1 MSKKKLIKKLVVTSN
16 LHKLSKGNFSTKSKS
31 IANAFI
37 ANPTYVTNLDPLPEI
52 VLTEIQKF
60 DDLGVN
66 GKTLSDA
73 LKENSKSL
81 IAQKGVILDI
91 VNDNWIIQ
99 VQMAVKGDIAK
110 VLKLGLGVKG
120 VDNGTVPAIVGKVV
134 DSHPIISQTD
144 TNVHQQH
151 TLHIINSDTG
161 SKKQPADAIS
171 TYIYQL
177 VGGTTAPTGISQMSY
192 KGLVSKGKYINKFD
206 SSDLGKVVYYIAV
219 YVNKKTLELME
230 SSPVSSAIIN

>member
-16 LHKLSKGNFSTKSKS
+16 LHKLSKGNFSSKSKS

-37 ANPTYVTNLDPLPEI
+37 ANPTYVTNIDPLPET
-52 VLTEIQKF
+52 VLTEIQKY

-66 GKTLSDA
+66 GKTLSNA
-73 LKENSKSL
+73 LKENSKNM

-99 VQMAVKGDIAK
+99 VQMAVKGDVAK

-120 VDNGTVPAIVGKVV
+120 VDNGTVPALVGKVV

-151 TLHIINSDTG
+151 TLHIINSETG
-161 SKKQPADAIS
+161 SKKQPVDAIS

-177 VGGTTAPTGISQMSY
+177 IGTTAPTSISQMSY
-192 KGLVSKGKYINKFD
+192 KGIVNKGKYINKFD
-206 SSDLGKVVYYIAV
+206 SLDLGKVVYYIAI

-230 SSPVSSAIIN
+230 PSPVSSAIIN

>member
-16 LHKLSKGNFSTKSKS
+16 LHKLSKGKFSTKSKS
-31 IANAFI
+31 IANALI
-37 ANPTYVTNLDPLPEI
+37 ANPTYVTNIDPLPET

-73 LKENSKSL
+73 LKENSKCL
-81 IAQKGVILDI
+81 IDQKGVILDM

-110 VLKLGLGVKG
+110 VLKLGFGVKG

-151 TLHIINSDTG
+151 TLHIINSETG

-177 VGGTTAPTGISQMSY
+177 IGTTAPSSINQMSY
-192 KGLVSKGKYINKFD
+192 KGIVSKGKYINKFD
-206 SSDLGKVVYYIAV
+206 SLDLGKVVYYIAI

-230 SSPVSSAIIN
+230 PSPVSSAIIN

>member
-16 LHKLSKGNFSTKSKS
+16 LHKLSKGNFSTRSKS

-37 ANPTYVTNLDPLPEI
+37 ANPTYVTNLNPLPET
-52 VLTEIQKF
+52 VLTEIQNY
-60 DDLGVN
+60 DDLAVN
-66 GKTLSDA
+66 GKSLSDA
-73 LKENSKSL
+73 VKENSKIM
-81 IAQKGVILDI
+81 IAQRGVILDI
-91 VNDNWIIQ
+91 INDNWVTQ
-99 VQMAVKGDIAK
+99 VQMAVKGDVAK

-120 VDNGTVPAIVGKVV
+120 VDNGTVPALVGKVV

-151 TLHIINSDTG
+151 TLHIINSETG
-161 SKKQPADAIS
+161 SKKQPVDAIS

-177 VGGTTAPTGISQMSY
+177 IGTTAPTSISQMSY
-192 KGLVSKGKYINKFD
+192 KGIVNKGKYINKFD
-206 SSDLGKVVYYIAV
+206 SLDLGKVVYYIAI

-230 SSPVSSAIIN
+230 PSPVSSAIIN